1 MVQRTVD
8 TPAARTLIDVALQAH
23 HTVGALVVLGIAPA
37 RGKFDLPHADRAAVG
52 VEMLERLLRGAA
64 AHRVARFLDRSLH
77 LQQRPAQIHTIT
89 HISVGPESPRT
100 GHSEPHLLK
109 SAPITTDGARA
120 DG

>member
-77 LQQRPAQIHTIT
+77 LQQRPAQIHRDLDR
-89 HISVGPESPRT
+89 HLRPSPSNHRRNV
-100 GHSEPHLLK
+100 
-109 SAPITTDGARA
+109 TTFSHFI
-120 DG
+120 